1 MISFKQLRY
10 ALTVE
15 ETLHFKRAAEICNI
29 SQSALSTALNEL
41 ERQLGLQIF
50 ERDNRKVLINPI
62 GKRVLLQARSIILQV
77 YDLEHF
83 AEIQKLPFSYP
94 LKIGM
99 IPTIAPYLLPKLLP
113 ALTRKYPLARL
124 NIVESQSHQLVD
136 LVKNGELDA
145 AILALPFPCEGLLS
159 LPFWEE
165 DFYWIAPKGER
176 YTDQPEISGSELNH
190 CNLLLLEEGHCLKDH
205 ILDACKMSDHNTSRS
220 FSATS
225 LTTLIQMVLGK
236 LGTTLIPAMA
246 IDQLTSQHDA
256 LSVVHL
262 QEPGP
267 HRQLAFI
274 IRPNFTRL
282 SSIEALIEVSRQ
294 ALGGEVNLNN

>member
-1 MISFKQLRY
+1 MISIKQLRY

-15 ETLHFKRAAEICNI
+15 ETLHFKHAAENCNI

-41 ERQLGLQIF
+41 EKQLGLKIF
-50 ERDNRKVLINPI
+50 ERDNRKVQVTPI
-62 GKRVLLQARSIILQV
+62 GQRVLLQARSIILQV
-77 YDLEHF
+77 DDLEHF
-83 AEIQKLPFSYP
+83 ADIQKLPFSYP
-94 LKIGM
+94 LNVGM

-113 ALTRKYPLARL
+113 VLNKKYPLARL
-124 NIVESQSHQLVD
+124 NIVENQSHQLVER
-136 LVKNGELDA
+136 VRNGELDA
-145 AILALPFPCEGLLS
+145 AVLALPFPFKGLLS

-165 DFYWIAPKGER
+165 DFYWIAPKGEQ
-176 YTDQPEISGSELNH
+176 YTDQQEISSNELNY

-205 ILDACKMSDHNTSRS
+205 ILDACKMTDQHSSRS

-225 LTTLIQMVLGK
+225 LNTLIQMVLGN
-236 LGTTLIPAMA
+236 LGTTLIPDMA
-246 IDQLTSQHDA
+246 IEQLTSQHDS

-274 IRPNFTRL
+274 VRPNFTRL
-282 SSIEALIEVSRQ
+282 SSIEALIDMAKQ
-294 ALGGEVNLNN
+294 ALMKA